1 MKYSALVL
9 ICFFSFLGCQDVKQP
24 EKPKNLISK
33 EKMVDMLT
41 EAYLANAARSVN
53 NQAIEDKGIKM
64 DSLIYKNFGVDSLQF
79 ANSNEYYAADINT
92 YMEIFQQVE
101 ARITSMQQRLDS
113 IREMDKS
120 RRDSIKNQKIDQKVE
135 AEPLRD
141 SLI

>member
-1 MKYSALVL
+1 MKYCALIL
-9 ICFFSFLGCQDVKQP
+9 ICLLSFWGCQDVKQP

-53 NQAIEDKGIKM
+53 NQAIIDKGIKM

-79 ANSNEYYAADINT
+79 AKSNEYYAADINV
-92 YMEIFQQVE
+92 YMDIFQKVE
-101 ARITSMQQRLDS
+101 ARIVSMQQKLDS
-113 IREMDKS
+113 IREIDRS
-120 RRDSIKNQKIDQKVE
+120 RKDSIEKQKIEKKTD